1 MPNEFEL
8 IRRYFAERTIKRADV
23 ITGIGDDAAVLTI
36 PANEKL
42 IVAVDTLVS
51 GVHFSVDAIP
61 YDIGYKALAV
71 NLSDLAAMA
80 AIPRWMTLSLTL
92 PECSEPWLK
101 DFSEGLLALAE
112 EFSIELIGGDTT
124 RGPLTVTVQLMGVQ
138 SQDKPSLLRSGA
150 RPGDLIYV
158 TGFLGD
164 AGLGLLVSQ
173 GKLAADKIFEAAL
186 ERLHRPR
193 ARVEFGQTLSGLATS
208 GIDISDGFLAD
219 LGHILEAN
227 HVGARLYFDAIPL
240 SSAYQYLKK
249 EGLIH
254 QLETRVV
261 EPDYAPCLQFAL
273 SAGDD
278 YELCFTIP
286 PNKKEQL
293 TLMASS
299 TSCMITQV
307 GLIEEGEA
315 ITGVDALGHEIPLMK
330 SGYQHF

>member
-36 PANEKL
+36 PKNEKL

-51 GVHFSVDAIP
+51 GVHFPVNAMP
-61 YDIGYKALAV
+61 YDLGYKALAV

-80 AIPRWMTLSLTL
+80 AVPQWMTLSLTL

-101 DFSEGLLALAE
+101 DFSDGLLSLAE
-112 EFSIELIGGDTT
+112 EFSIALIGGDTT
-124 RGPLTVTVQLMGVQ
+124 RGPLSVTVQLMGV
-138 SQDKPSLLRSGA
+138 SSRDKPPLLRSGA

-173 GKLAADKIFEAAL
+173 GKLAVDKIFETAL

-193 ARVEFGQTLSGLATS
+193 ARVKFGQTLSGLATS
-208 GIDISDGFLAD
+208 GIDVSDGFLAD
-219 LGHILEAN
+219 LGHILEAS
-227 HVGARLYFDAIPL
+227 HIGARLYFDAIPL
-240 SSAYQYLKK
+240 SSAYQYLKEK
-249 EGLIH
+249 ELIP
-254 QLETRVV
+254 LLGRRA
-261 EPDYAPCLQFAL
+261 EPDYEPCLQYAL

-278 YELCFTIP
+278 YELCFTVP
-286 PNKKEQL
+286 PDKKEQL
-293 TLMASS
+293 TFMASS
-299 TSCMITQV
+299 TDCMITQI
-307 GLIEEGEA
+307 GLIEEGDMM
-315 ITGVDALGHEIPLMK
+315 IGVDAEGHEVQLLK
-330 SGYQHF
+330 KGYQHF

>member
-1 MPNEFEL
+1 LPNEFEL
-8 IRRYFAERTIKRADV
+8 IRRYFAGRTIKRADV
-23 ITGIGDDAAVLTI
+23 ITGIGDDAAVLAL
-36 PANEKL
+36 PENEKL

-51 GVHFSVDAIP
+51 GVHFPVNATP

-80 AIPRWMTLSLTL
+80 AVPRWMTLSLTL

-101 DFSEGLLALAE
+101 DFSDGLLSLAE

-124 RGPLTVTVQLMGVQ
+124 RGPLSVTVQLMGVQ
-138 SQDKPSLLRSGA
+138 SRDKPSLLRSGA

-173 GKLAADKIFEAAL
+173 GKLATDKIFEAAL

-208 GIDISDGFLAD
+208 GIDVSDGFLAD
-219 LGHILEAN
+219 LGHILEAS
-227 HVGARLYFDAIPL
+227 HLGARLYLDAIPL
-240 SSAYQYLKK
+240 SSAYSYLKEK
-249 EGLIH
+249 ELTPLLGM
-254 QLETRVV
+254 RVKS
-261 EPDYAPCLQFAL
+261 DYAPCLQFAL

-286 PNKKEQL
+286 PDKKEPL
-293 TLMASS
+293 ASMASS
-299 TSCMITQV
+299 AGCMISQV
-307 GLIEEGEA
+307 GLIEEGEMIIA
-315 ITGVDALGHEIPLMK
+315 VDAEGHEIQLLK
-330 SGYQHF
+330 KGYQHFW